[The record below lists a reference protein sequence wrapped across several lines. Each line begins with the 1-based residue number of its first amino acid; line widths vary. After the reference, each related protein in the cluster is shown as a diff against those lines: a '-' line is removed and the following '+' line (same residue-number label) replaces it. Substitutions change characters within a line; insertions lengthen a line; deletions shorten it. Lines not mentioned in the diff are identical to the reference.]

1 MVTKNTRESFRV
13 RCICGEML
21 SEEQF
26 VELVENAL
34 VKESYGLYC
43 RLYADWNS
51 SQPFFWDTCCWTVG
65 DPMAPT
71 QEDVIGAL
79 QYFTQNYLR
88 EKEKR
93 YLSVDDLRAYVQFEV
108 IFGQY

>member
-51 SQPFFWDTCCWTVG
+51 SQPFF
-65 DPMAPT
+65 
-71 QEDVIGAL
+71 
-79 QYFTQNYLR
+79 
-88 EKEKR
+88 
-93 YLSVDDLRAYVQFEV
+93 
-108 IFGQY
+108 